1 MEELTNLINYQQYKQ
16 AMDTELRRTTEGFV
30 RIGYLLK
37 VARDTDI
44 LKESGYSSVVE
55 FAQKEY
61 NIDKTQVSRFI
72 SINDRFSEGGYSD
85 RLQEKYRDF
94 GYAKLTIMLQLP
106 NELNEVLSPEYSKAE
121 IQALKEE
128 VDEEKK
134 ITDIEV
140 LLEGQDEAQAVLDNN
155 MSKVLHQLFKENP
168 EKFVEVHKALSYG
181 LDEVLLALA
190 PSGRMIYNVRLPGI
204 GRIAFSVQED
214 NAEAELV
221 NIRTGEMEK
230 YPWAEVMETLRNM
243 INTLLEPVSE
253 WQRIYGEPF
262 YKYPKGGPLQLN
274 TPKNVEVAPVQPSAR
289 ASEKPAEK
297 PVSRKESKVVKS
309 KPAEKKPK
317 QEEKKPEPQLAAEEQ
332 LPGQMDITE
341 FKEALPEPSES
352 QENGITALHEANLE
366 PEVISEEDIEVVET
380 PETRILSLAEGRSPE
395 EIRKEI
401 ARVKAGLTSTLRNMP
416 RLMEQKKW
424 DEMGKSAMD
433 IKWRVDKIKELEEQ
447 QNGI

>member
-44 LKESGYSSVVE
+44 LRESGYSSVVE

-106 NELNEVLSPEYSKAE
+106 DELNEVLTPEYSKAE

-140 LLEGQDEAQAVLDNN
+140 LLEGQDEEQAVLDNN
-155 MSKVLHQLFKENP
+155 MSRVLHQLFKDNP
-168 EKFVEVHKALSYG
+168 EKFTEVHNALSYG
-181 LDEVLLALA
+181 LSEVLLALA
-190 PSGRMIYNVRLPGI
+190 PSGMMLYNVRLPGI
-204 GRIAFSVQED
+204 GRIAFSVKED
-214 NAEAELV
+214 EPNAELV
-221 NIRTGEMEK
+221 NLRIGETEK
-230 YPWAEVMETLRNM
+230 YPWTYVLEMLESL
-243 INTLLEPVSE
+243 INPLQGAKSE
-253 WQRIYGEPF
+253 WERIYKEPF
-262 YKYPKGGPLQLN
+262 PEK
-274 TPKNVEVAPVQPSAR
+274 TEVAPVQQAAQTSQ
-289 ASEKPAEK
+289 KPVEK
-297 PVSRKESKVVKS
+297 PVQRKESKVMKS

-317 QEEKKPEPQLAAEEQ
+317 QEEKKPEPPMAAEEP

-341 FKEALPEPSES
+341 FKEVLPEPAEIA
-352 QENGITALHEANLE
+352 ENSINALHGDDLE
-366 PEVISEEDIEVVET
+366 PEIIAEEDMEVLEE
-380 PETRILSLAEGRSPE
+380 PQTRIPSLAEALSVE
-395 EIRKEI
+395 EARKEI
-401 ARVKAGLTSTLRNMP
+401 VRNKAAITTALRKAP
-416 RLMEQKKW
+416 RHMVNGEW
-424 DEMGKSAMD
+424 DELGKIAMD
-433 IKWRVDKIKELEEQ
+433 IKFRADKIKELERK
-447 QNGI
+447 